1 MDYGNPRYAASK
13 KSSYCGNLIGGR
25 HTTDGFYKDGGKEE
39 EEAEDEEKLNE
50 DGEKISD
57 GEEKEDDE
65 AQEFNSVYDEMT
77 DISDKKFD
85 EITLASSYVASLATG
100 APDSEYSKTC
110 AHLEQKLAK
119 H

>member
-25 HTTDGFYKDGGKEE
+25 HTTDGFYKNGKEE
-39 EEAEDEEKLNE
+39 EEEDEEKSNE
-50 DGEKISD
+50 DGENISD
-57 GEEKEDDE
+57 GGEEKEDDE

-77 DISDKKFD
+77 YISDKKLD